1 MDFWA
6 RLFGTT
12 YAPQKPVARP
22 AVHDPQARLLRFKR
36 VYNTFVELCNRP
48 RNPSAE
54 GPLFASLRTCLD
66 KLAALLREESRA
78 PVPHTCLQFA
88 GGTQIYTRVAR
99 VATVSQH
106 EPLIRSSVAVFA
118 ALVDSEEVD
127 FLASGHFAKSL
138 MGLVRKVADSG
149 NVLVDNETETAILEL
164 LFTIA
169 AKIRLQPEILPV
181 WFQSSAKRETE
192 HVILNEKNEKNEKKS
207 FVGATQKDDFPL
219 CYLLIDRV
227 HHEGRIGDFARTGLL
242 YVFEATG
249 RSLDLETWVVSS
261 DLPTL
266 MASGLG
272 ALYSQLSRELSILHP
287 DASLPAVLAM
297 SDYTTTH
304 TRATAES
311 AFSER
316 HRAHMA
322 TFLSYLAF
330 WQDVLDHCRSADV
343 KQTLLDH
350 FQILF
355 LQQLLYP
362 SLLQSSDMDAGSSV
376 AVLTYMTAM
385 LDALEYPDL
394 IHMMLTYLLAIQDQ
408 ENAVP
413 SAPQTPI
420 NPDQPPRSPIAA
432 KRRQS
437 LMLLN
442 APNDA
447 NDAVEPTLFNLVDLI
462 INDVNSRSSQTVFA
476 ALKLTSSILSR
487 QRKYAF
493 GTLLKVEKAKPDSP
507 DRTIGALE
515 CELQQYSQ
523 LAVSLHPQYGL
534 DFTYG
539 CLCQDLRQAIETQVL
554 QKSTSTGPTTTDD
567 TNVGGYILGDND
579 ALLRT
584 LQSVLRTFF
593 TNSIDVNLALTQAII
608 SIAQCVELRLE
619 HWLALPPKAYT
630 FSAPVSESPRSWQA
644 HLDEEE
650 QLGWSTLQAALR
662 FPTWTNS
669 SAPTLFTEL
678 QRLVAELE
686 SVRTNVPHL
695 NQLIAGRKNMLHAAH
710 LEYGPTSDPPSLMH
724 SPVGQSAAFL
734 EVPQALRKGGHNSG
748 SSTPSS
754 IPGRGR
760 SGAEKATSNS
770 LPLSARRSLEVA
782 SRATSRVASRS
793 REEHSPSIFR
803 PPPPETPS
811 TTDVL
816 MQVIEF
822 PDIIT
827 AAESSPG
834 EDHVSDISG
843 HRSAS
848 LNHVL
853 TNVVVLQEFLLELVA
868 VLQVRAAVL
877 GDREVRSV

>member
-1 MDFWA
+1 MDFWS
-6 RLFGTT
+6 RLFGSSYT
-12 YAPQKPVARP
+12 PQKAVARS
-22 AVHDPQARLLRFKR
+22 AVHDPQARLLRFRR

-54 GPLFASLRTCLD
+54 IPLFDSIRTCLD

-99 VATVSQH
+99 VATVSQY
-106 EPLIRSSVAVFA
+106 EPVIRSSVAIFA

-181 WFQSSAKRETE
+181 WFQSTAKPDIDHD
-192 HVILNEKNEKNEKKS
+192 HVFINEKKS

-316 HRAHMA
+316 HKAHMA

-385 LDALEYPDL
+385 LEALEYPDL

-408 ENAVP
+408 KAGTSPV
-413 SAPQTPI
+413 PQTVT
-420 NPDQPPRSPIAA
+420 NPDQPPPSPIAV

-442 APNDA
+442 APENVD
-447 NDAVEPTLFNLVDLI
+447 DAVEPTLFNLVDLI
-462 INDVNSRSSQTVFA
+462 INDVNSRNSQTVYA
-476 ALKLTSSILSR
+476 ALKLTSAIVVR

-493 GTLLKVEKAKPDSP
+493 GTLLKVQRATPDSP
-507 DRTIGALE
+507 ARTVGALE
-515 CELQQYSQ
+515 LELLRYTQ

-534 DFTYG
+534 DLTFG
-539 CLCQDLRQAIETQVL
+539 CLCQDLRQSIEAQISHTKDDAIA
-554 QKSTSTGPTTTDD
+554 GA
-567 TNVGGYILGDND
+567 YILSDND

-584 LQSVLRTFF
+584 LKNVLRTFF

-608 SIAQCVELRLE
+608 SVAQCAELRLE
-619 HWLALPPKAYT
+619 DWLAL
-630 FSAPVSESPRSWQA
+630 SPRSYNIVDDTSGPFRPWQSY
-644 HLDEEE
+644 LDSEE
-650 QLGWSTLQAALR
+650 QAGWSTLQKALLP
-662 FPTWTNS
+662 PTWTAA
-669 SAPTLFTEL
+669 SAPMLFIEL
-678 QRLVAELE
+678 QALVSELDT
-686 SVRTNVPHL
+686 VRTDIPNL
-695 NQLIAGRKNMLHAAH
+695 DQLIAGRKNMLQAAN
-710 LEYGPTSDPPSLMH
+710 LEDGPTSEPPSLIH
-724 SPVGQSAAFL
+724 SPSVQPAAFL
-734 EVPQALRKGGHNSG
+734 EIPKALDLKKAGHNSG

-754 IPGRGR
+754 MPSRGR
-760 SGAEKATSNS
+760 SGNSKATNNPS
-770 LPLSARRSLEVA
+770 PHSARRSLEVA
-782 SRATSRVASRS
+782 SRNTSRVPSRS
-793 REEHSPSIFR
+793 REGLSSSPSIFQ

-811 TTDVL
+811 TTDML
-816 MQVIEF
+816 MQVITF
-822 PDIIT
+822 PNIT
-827 AAESSPG
+827 NAADPPSADSPTRDG
-834 EDHVSDISG
+834 DG
-843 HRSAS
+843 NRTAS

-853 TNVVVLQEFLLELVA
+853 TNVVVLQEFVLELVA

>member
-12 YAPQKPVARP
+12 YAPQKPVARS
-22 AVHDPQARLLRFKR
+22 AAHDPQARLLRFKR
-36 VYNTFVELCNRP
+36 VYNTFVDLCNRP
-48 RNPSAE
+48 RNPFAE
-54 GPLFASLRTCLD
+54 SSLFDSLRACLD

-88 GGTQIYTRVAR
+88 GGTQIYTAVAR
-99 VATVSQH
+99 VATVSQY

-149 NVLVDNETETAILEL
+149 NVLTDNETETAILEL

-169 AKIRLQPEILPV
+169 ARIRLQPEILPV
-181 WFQSSAKRETE
+181 WFQSTAKRDVV
-192 HVILNEKNEKNEKKS
+192 HDLVSEKKS
-207 FVGATQKDDFPL
+207 FVGVTQKDDFPL

-297 SDYTTTH
+297 SDHTTTH
-304 TRATAES
+304 ARATAES
-311 AFSER
+311 AFSEN

-330 WQDVLDHCRSADV
+330 WQDVLDHCRSEDV

-362 SLLQSSDMDAGSSV
+362 SLLQSSDTDAGSSV

-385 LDALEYPDL
+385 LEALEYPGL
-394 IHMMLTYLLAIQDQ
+394 IHMMLTYLLAIQEQ
-408 ENAVP
+408 KPA
-413 SAPQTPI
+413 APQTPT
-420 NPDQPPRSPIAA
+420 NPAPSPHSPVAA

-442 APNDA
+442 SPRDM

-462 INDVNSRSSQTVFA
+462 INDINSRNSQTVFA
-476 ALKLTSSILSR
+476 ALQLTSSIISR

-493 GTLLKVEKAKPDSP
+493 GTLLQVQKAKPDNP

-515 CELQQYSQ
+515 YELQQYSQ
-523 LAVSLHPQYGL
+523 LAVSLHPQHGL

-539 CLCQDLRQAIETQVL
+539 CICQDLRQTIEIQVL
-554 QKSTSTGPTTTDD
+554 HRSTSHGPSTAND
-567 TNVGGYILGDND
+567 TFVGGYILGEND

-593 TNSIDVNLALTQAII
+593 TNSVDVNLALTQAIT

-619 HWLALPPKAYT
+619 HWLALAPKAYS
-630 FSAPVSESPRSWQA
+630 FAAVNSEPSRVWQS

-650 QLGWSTLQAALR
+650 KAGWSTLQAALR
-662 FPTWTNS
+662 SPTWTDS
-669 SAPTLFTEL
+669 SAPFIFNEL
-678 QRLVAELE
+678 QALVSELDT
-686 SVRTNVPHL
+686 VRVRFPQL
-695 NQLIAGRKNMLHAAH
+695 DQLIAGRKNMLQAAN
-710 LEYGPTSDPPSLMH
+710 LEDGPTSDPPSLMH
-724 SPVGQSAAFL
+724 SPASQKAAFL
-734 EVPQALRKGGHNSG
+734 EVPKALRTENHNSG
-748 SSTPSS
+748 SVSTLA
-754 IPGRGR
+754 RGR
-760 SGAEKATSNS
+760 SGADKATSNS
-770 LPLSARRSLEVA
+770 LPNSAQRSTEVA

-793 REEHSPSIFR
+793 PEITSPSIFR

-816 MQVIEF
+816 MQVITF
-822 PDIIT
+822 PNINPV
-827 AAESSPG
+827 AGSSPVDDHIGGTSG
-834 EDHVSDISG
+834 E
-843 HRSAS
+843 RSAS

-853 TNVVVLQEFLLELVA
+853 TNVVVLQEFVLELVA